1 MAPKMAEADQVSFK
15 SMMAG
20 LVRSEWCNI
29 KKMVFRVFEV
39 YALFRWFQVI
49 SVSLHVHV
57 RVKCE
62 YKQSDSV
69 FILHTN
75 CSVHN
80 SLVVC
85 IFSLSSVGVNSLR
98 KIRRS
103 VQKVPSSF
111 CFTLQHM
118 ATVPTCYLMANITFS
133 KTQVTAGKV
142 SLCACV
148 IC

>member
-1 MAPKMAEADQVSFK
+1 MAPKMAEVDQVSFK

-69 FILHTN
+69 FILHTKLFSSQFTCSLYFQPFFSWCQLLEKDQKKCPESAFKFLFYSSAYGYCSYMLFNGKYNFFQDTSN
-75 CSVHN
+75 CWK
-80 SLVVC
+80 
-85 IFSLSSVGVNSLR
+85 G
-98 KIRRS
+98 
-103 VQKVPSSF
+103 
-111 CFTLQHM
+111 
-118 ATVPTCYLMANITFS
+118 
-133 KTQVTAGKV
+133 
-142 SLCACV
+142 
-148 IC
+148 